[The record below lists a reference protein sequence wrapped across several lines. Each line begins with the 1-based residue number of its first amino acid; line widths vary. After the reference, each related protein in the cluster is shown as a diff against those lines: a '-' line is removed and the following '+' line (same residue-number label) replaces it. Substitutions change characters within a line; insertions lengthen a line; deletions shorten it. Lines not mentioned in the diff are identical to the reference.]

1 MSIEAAAGRLRAS
14 VRGLSCYIFRS
25 LIYFCGYQILCLI
38 WSIPRSDIP
47 VAEQDKEDGEDK
59 ANKNGCPEDCPDGE
73 PHDVPIE
80 GFILSLE
87 LISLTFKFG
96 VLRRELLIS
105 LPQICAHQRLQLLLE
120 LFMLLAKMS
129 VVFLNSMLIHFG

>member
-14 VRGLSCYIFRS
+14 VRGQSCCIFRC
-25 LIYFCGYQILCLI
+25 LISFIGYRILCLI
-38 WSIPRSDIP
+38 WSIPRSDLP
-47 VAEQDKEDGEDK
+47 VAEQDKDGEDK
-59 ANKNGCPEDCPDGE
+59 ANKNGCPEDCPDVE

-87 LISLTFKFG
+87 LISLPFKFG

-105 LPQICAHQRLQLLLE
+105 LPQICARQRLQLLLE
-120 LFMLLAKMS
+120 LLMLLAKIG
-129 VVFLNSMLIHFG
+129 VVLSNSMFIHFG

>member
-14 VRGLSCYIFRS
+14 VRGQSCCIFRC
-25 LIYFCGYQILCLI
+25 LISFCGYRTLCLI
-38 WSIPRSDIP
+38 WSIPRSDP
-47 VAEQDKEDGEDK
+47 TVAKQDKEDGEDK

-73 PHDVPIE
+73 PHDVPNE

-87 LISLTFKFG
+87 LISLPFKFG

-105 LPQICAHQRLQLLLE
+105 LPQICARQRLQLLLE
-120 LFMLLAKMS
+120 LFMLLAKLS
-129 VVFLNSMLIHFG
+129 VVLSNSMFIHFG